1 MFNIYY
7 VQENGYFQE
16 PKKTY
21 RLCKNT
27 EQHYQYSAC
36 LLHSRASWAWL
47 NLQPNPTRSE
57 PAVLIHSNTEL
68 RESGAHF
75 LHLIS
80 LLCDGK
86 TNPGCS
92 AAPQQQ
98 DREQKGPTVST
109 PHWPSLQLQATL
121 IQCCAAAAASALNE
135 ERATFID
142 RTKSLSAVVSFS
154 DSGH

>member
-1 MFNIYY
+1 MCKRMGIFKSCQMKHYHL
-7 VQENGYFQE
+7 F
-16 PKKTY
+16 
-21 RLCKNT
+21 KNT
-27 EQHYQYSAC
+27 KQHYLYSAY
-36 LLHSRASWAWL
+36 LLRSRASRAWL
-47 NLQPNPTRSE
+47 NLQPNPARSE
-57 PAVLIHSNTEL
+57 AAVLIHSKSEL
-68 RESGAHF
+68 RESGAQF

-80 LLCDGK
+80 LVCDGK

-98 DREQKGPTVST
+98 KREQKGPTVST
-109 PHWPSLQLQATL
+109 PHWPLLQLQAAL
-121 IQCCAAAAASALNE
+121 IQCRAAAAASALNE